1 MVRVVVDFVQHS
13 KAETRL
19 RGSRLQETLTTQ
31 FLRTY
36 DLKHVATTPVV
47 PKILQARLTLPIDL
61 ATEETTDLM

>member
-19 RGSRLQETLTTQ
+19 RGSRLQETLTTHS
-31 FLRTY
+31 LRTY
-36 DLKHVATTPVV
+36 YLKHVITPVV

-61 ATEETTDLM
+61 ATEETTDLI